1 MRGEY
6 RGNYTNLWPLM
17 ELPPHARRIR
27 LARCGVN
34 NIHGT
39 TSACAENTGKTDGL
53 KISGRNY
60 LRMRGEYSSCV
71 VGQDTTLELPPHAR
85 RILKLCGRP
94 GYYLGTTSAC
104 AENTGCQSRPAH
116 HSRNYLRMRGEY
128 LPMASFFAWVLELPP
143 HARRILGEIDCWE
156 WVFGTT
162 SACAENTLRVS
173 PAAVVRW
180 NYLRMRGEYTST
192 R

>member
-1 MRGEY
+1 MELPPHARRIPTGKALIAE
-6 RGNYTNLWPLM
+6 NQ

-85 RILKLCGRP
+85 RIPQAFTQGFRTL
-94 GYYLGTTSAC
+94 
-104 AENTGCQSRPAH
+104 
-116 HSRNYLRMRGEY
+116 
-128 LPMASFFAWVLELPP
+128 
-143 HARRILGEIDCWE
+143 
-156 WVFGTT
+156 GTT
-162 SACAENTLRVS
+162 SACAENTLRR
-173 PAAVVRW
+173 PKRKQPLR
-180 NYLRMRGEYTST
+180 NYLRMRGEYA
-192 R
+192 RWY

>member
-17 ELPPHARRIR
+17 ELPPHARRIPTGKALIAENQELPPHARRIR

-60 LRMRGEYSSCV
+60 LRMRGEYGVSIPPGASFEELPPHARRIPT
-71 VGQDTTLELPPHAR
+71 GKALIAENQELPPHAR
-85 RILKLCGRP
+85 RILADGILLRLGV
-94 GYYLGTTSAC
+94 GTTSAC
-104 AENTGCQSRPAH
+104 AENT
-116 HSRNYLRMRGEY
+116 
-128 LPMASFFAWVLELPP
+128 V
-143 HARRILGEIDCWE
+143 
-156 WVFGTT
+156 
-162 SACAENTLRVS
+162 
-173 PAAVVRW
+173 
-180 NYLRMRGEYTST
+180 
-192 R
+192 